1 MAPTAVPIHQEDV
14 DHLPLKLGNKPNSDI
29 ESSPNA
35 QDIHMKS
42 HEKTQHVLGSFRC
55 LIADLCHQFGCG
67 HPGYVVL
74 VAMVTID

>member
-14 DHLPLKLGNKPNSDI
+14 DHLPLKLGNKQNDKNGT
-29 ESSPNA
+29 SPDV
-35 QDIHMKS
+35 QDIQMES

-67 HPGYVVL
+67 HPG
-74 VAMVTID
+74 